1 MQELLQRLDT
11 ILRHLRPD
19 FYQSLQPGMSEREMA
34 EFEKKLGVVLPS
46 DFKAFYYWRNGV
58 KQSMFF
64 IDNYALMSS
73 KQILECHFKRQR
85 LAERSFSSVQN
96 WWQTEW
102 IPFLDN
108 GSRDN
113 ICLDLNGSFR
123 GIRGQVIEFLYK
135 DLPRTVYYESFQK
148 WLETTV
154 LTLERNFVA
163 NDLGQSIIVNEDYY
177 TLYTNINKGYPKF
190 YTAGKNW
197 KEVSMK
203 VEQQIDLTQYMR
215 PDLLELEEYVPIE
228 PLEKLSERIGIPV
241 ERIVKLDAN
250 ENPYGIAPAALE
262 AVKNQPYY
270 HIYPDPTALFL
281 REALQEYTGI
291 DKERIFIGAGADELI
306 ELVMRLFITPGD
318 NIIDLVPTFGMYS
331 FLGKLYGAKVK
342 NVERNLDDYSINLEA
357 TLAAIDEHTKL
368 IFVCTPNNP
377 TANPANPSEVKMLL
391 ETGRIVV
398 VDEAYHDFQGYSY
411 LPLTQE
417 YPNLIVF
424 RTFSK
429 LSGLAGL
436 RVGYGVFPPEVIRQ
450 LWKIKQPY
458 NTTVAGQEAARASL
472 KDRAW
477 LDEHI
482 AKIVSERER
491 LYTLLEPFKNVVE
504 PLPSASN
511 FVFCRI
517 HGRDAKEIKLKLE
530 RRGIFIRY
538 FNKPLLQNAFRISIG
553 TPEQME
559 MLINNLAEIL
569 NDKL

>member
-1 MQELLQRLDT
+1 MTSEQLL
-11 ILRHLRPD
+11 
-19 FYQSLQPGMSEREMA
+19 
-34 EFEKKLGVVLPS
+34 
-46 DFKAFYYWRNGV
+46 N
-58 KQSMFF
+58 
-64 IDNYALMSS
+64 
-73 KQILECHFKRQR
+73 
-85 LAERSFSSVQN
+85 
-96 WWQTEW
+96 
-102 IPFLDN
+102 
-108 GSRDN
+108 
-113 ICLDLNGSFR
+113 
-123 GIRGQVIEFLYK
+123 
-135 DLPRTVYYESFQK
+135 
-148 WLETTV
+148 
-154 LTLERNFVA
+154 LTR
-163 NDLGQSIIVNEDYY
+163 
-177 TLYTNINKGYPKF
+177 
-190 YTAGKNW
+190 
-197 KEVSMK
+197 
-203 VEQQIDLTQYMR
+203 YMR

-228 PLEKLSERIGIPV
+228 PLEKLSERLGIPI

-262 AVKNQPYY
+262 AVKNQPFY

-291 DKERIFIGAGADELI
+291 AKERIFIGAGADELI
-306 ELVMRLFITPGD
+306 ELTIRLFITPGD
-318 NIIDLVPTFGMYS
+318 NIIDLVPTFGMYG
-331 FLGKLYGAKVK
+331 FLGKLYGADVK
-342 NVERNLDDYSINLEA
+342 SVERNQNDYSINLVA
-357 TLAAIDEHTKL
+357 TLSVIDQRTKL

-377 TANPANPSEVKMLL
+377 TANPAAPDEVKALL
-391 ETGRIVV
+391 ETGRVVV

-411 LPLTQE
+411 LPLTKD

-436 RVGYGVFPPEVIRQ
+436 RVGYGVFPPEVISQ

-491 LYTLLEPFKNVVE
+491 LYTLLAPFKAIIE

-517 HGRDAKEIKLKLE
+517 HGREAKEIKLKLE

-538 FNKPLLQNAFRISIG
+538 FSKPLLQNAFRISIG
-553 TPEQME
+553 TPEQMDI
-559 MLINNLAEIL
+559 LYNNLTEIL
-569 NDKL
+569 ND